1 MATTFDGLL
10 TRIRQQLMGYTM
22 DQSAMAELAI
32 AMGAGDTSF
41 TVATDGPRA
50 VSMGLTE
57 IDDELV
63 LVKSYDSTSGVVQ
76 IMGGINGRGREGSTA
91 ATHAQQ
97 ALVTIAPKFPR
108 VRMREAV
115 NDVLGNLYPDLCVF
129 ATTSITNISV
139 VYEYGMPAD
148 ALDVW
153 SVSDQTVG
161 PSQVWMQGRTWRFNP
176 TANSTAFP
184 TGKSVQLF
192 DSITPGRTMFVKYVK
207 APGVLV
213 NGSDD
218 FATVTGL
225 AESSVDLVVYGAVA
239 RLLPAYEAARLQA
252 SSVEATERAPLVPV
266 SSAIKTAQY
275 YMALY
280 QQRLAEER
288 AAMFALH
295 PQTQFYAG

>member
-1 MATTFDGLL
+1 MATTFDGVL

-22 DQSAMAELAI
+22 DQSAMAELAV

-50 VSMGLTE
+50 VSMGLAE

-63 LVKSYDSTSGVVQ
+63 LVKSYDPTSGVVQ
-76 IMGGINGRGREGSTA
+76 VMGGVNGRGREGSTA

-97 ALVTIAPKFPR
+97 ALVAIAPKFPR

-176 TANSTAFP
+176 TANPTAFP

-192 DSITPGRTMFVKYVK
+192 DSITPGRTMFVKYVT

-213 NGSDD
+213 NGGDD
-218 FATVTGL
+218 FAAVTGL

-239 RLLPAYEAARLQA
+239 RLLPAYEAARLQQ
-252 SSVEATERAPLVPV
+252 SSVEATERAPLVPA

-288 AAMFALH
+288 KAMFDLH